1 MTKRAE
7 KRALFMNIEFTE
19 TRKYCY
25 RLNDIL
31 ILTLGQV
38 EGELYELISPAGSR
52 MEIQSFEKA
61 KFVADDFTDR
71 VKAFCERLKISKVT
85 HDILHERFAYLH
97 NDMRT
102 DRYTHLQRSAQETV
116 VSL

>member
-7 KRALFMNIEFTE
+7 KRALFMNVEFTE

-25 RLNDIL
+25 RLNNIL

-52 MEIQSFEKA
+52 MEIHSFEKA
-61 KFVADDFTDR
+61 KSVADDFTTR
-71 VKAFCERLKISKVT
+71 VKAFCERLKIAKVT

-97 NDMRT
+97 NEMRT
-102 DRYTHLQRSAQETV
+102 DRSVYLMNAVQKAE